1 MTQPASPGVCIQGRR
16 KPVSDNY
23 PLMSTCMPRPCK
35 PQAYRQ
41 PHSHTPHTL
50 KRFKIY
56 ICKNPLNAF
65 HFCGGYSSVRQVKLL
80 AKLTSDSASLWKRHR
95 ALLPCCCSPWTGSS
109 CITEGSEAGSDCSLG
124 SESCTLLGVGKG
136 GYLSIS
142 PNRAPIRAWHRKA
155 AGPRGGLSGGQLH
168 CPVFELGMLGPQ
180 QPCTECS
187 YVDGFKGE
195 LWKLLAL
202 ERVLLAL

>member
-50 KRFKIY
+50 KCFKIY

-142 PNRAPIRAWHRKA
+142 PSRAPTRAGTEKQQAREEA
-155 AGPRGGLSGGQLH
+155 CQEASSTVLS
-168 CPVFELGMLGPQ
+168 ELGMLGPQ

-202 ERVLLAL
+202 ERVLPAL